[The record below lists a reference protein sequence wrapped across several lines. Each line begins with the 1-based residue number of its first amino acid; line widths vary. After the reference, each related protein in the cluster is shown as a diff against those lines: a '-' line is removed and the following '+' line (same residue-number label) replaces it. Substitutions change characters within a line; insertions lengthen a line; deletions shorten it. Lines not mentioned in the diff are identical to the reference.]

1 MRDLLPSDLI
11 NFEEKIAGLF
21 NEGKIPFPIHLSNG
35 NEESIIDIFRS
46 IKSSDWIFS
55 SWRSHYHCLL
65 KGVPEAELENAIV
78 AGRSIALNFPDYRIY
93 SSAIVTGQIPQA
105 VGVAMA
111 IKIQEQNEHVW
122 CFVGDMTSETGIAQT
137 AFAYSENFDLPITFV
152 IEDNNRSVLTDTR
165 KTWGTDVLRF
175 EKFLNK
181 KVISYKYTNKFP
193 HAGAGK
199 RVQF

>member
-65 KGVPEAELENAIV
+65 KGVPEAELENAILE
-78 AGRSIALNFPDYRIY
+78 GRSIALNFPDYRIY

-111 IKIQEQNEHVW
+111 IKILRNAISQCLLALGVKRHQYIFHLM
-122 CFVGDMTSETGIAQT
+122 MTKGIEVLQALII
-137 AFAYSENFDLPITFV
+137 YLP
-152 IEDNNRSVLTDTR
+152 LM
-165 KTWGTDVLRF
+165 LA
-175 EKFLNK
+175 
-181 KVISYKYTNKFP
+181 
-193 HAGAGK
+193 H
-199 RVQF
+199 

>member
-46 IKSSDWIFS
+46 IKSSHWIFS

-65 KGVPEAELENAIV
+65 KGVPEEELENAIL

-122 CFVGDMTSETGIAQT
+122 CFLGDMTSETGIAQT

-165 KTWGTDVLRF
+165 KTWGTDILRF
-175 EKFLNK
+175 EKFFNK